1 MLRRRR
7 KNDSGLSENDSP
19 SDLSKPSLIISK
31 LKDITSM
38 LLDAIRHSASDS
50 EELNSETFKVD
61 LDQNHFRLKKS
72 FDVQELTEIKENLK
86 KLLLNQ
92 HQAENIRHQ
101 SQYAEYSQIVETLVE
116 GIGEFTGDND
126 DFNKRVDLGLSQI
139 GRVAIE
145 LNDLKQIRQQI
156 AQRVIQTKKVLQ
168 EKRQRDNEKQQMLTR
183 KIAVLEVQL
192 NKAQEEILIDD
203 MTQLYNRRGFDR
215 RIKEAVERRKMF
227 EQDFALLMFD
237 VDHFKNVNDAH
248 GHQIGDRLLTA
259 LGQQVK
265 LVFRLDDFVARYG
278 GEEFAVIIYCSSIDI
293 AQSAADR
300 LRETID
306 SYGFR
311 YIKDDKAQML
321 SITISAGVA
330 WCGDDDTPE
339 SLIRRAD
346 ECLYLA
352 KRRGRNRVCVESGL
366 ESADVNDKSSISETA
381 PVIAR
386 LLTDD

>member
-1 MLRRRR
+1 MLRKRR

-19 SDLSKPSLIISK
+19 SDLSKSSLIISK

-92 HQAENIRHQ
+92 HQAESIRHQ

-116 GIGEFTGDND
+116 GIGEFTGDNN

-145 LNDLKQIRQQI
+145 LNDLKQVRQQI

-168 EKRQRDNEKQQMLTR
+168 NKRQRDNEKQQMLTR

-248 GHQIGDRLLTA
+248 GHQIGDKLLTA
-259 LGQQVK
+259 LGQQTK

-300 LRETID
+300 LRKTID

-311 YIKDDKAQML
+311 YIKDDKAQIL

-330 WCGDDDTPE
+330 WCGDDDTSE

-352 KRRGRNRVCVESGL
+352 KGRGRNRVCVESEL
-366 ESADVNDKSSISETA
+366 ENADVNDKSSTSETA
-381 PVIAR
+381 P
-386 LLTDD
+386 

>member
-1 MLRRRR
+1 MLRKRR

-92 HQAENIRHQ
+92 HQAESIRHQ

-116 GIGEFTGDND
+116 GIGEFTGDNN

-145 LNDLKQIRQQI
+145 LNDLKQVRQQI

-168 EKRQRDNEKQQMLTR
+168 NKRQRDNEKQQMLTR

-203 MTQLYNRRGFDR
+203 MTQVYNRRGFDR

-248 GHQIGDRLLTA
+248 GHQIGDKLLTA
-259 LGQQVK
+259 LGQQTK

-300 LRETID
+300 LRKTID

-311 YIKDDKAQML
+311 YIKDDKAQIL

-352 KRRGRNRVCVESGL
+352 KGRGRNRVCVESEL
-366 ESADVNDKSSISETA
+366 ENADVNDKSSTSETA
-381 PVIAR
+381 P
-386 LLTDD
+386 

>member
-1 MLRRRR
+1 MLGRR
-7 KNDSGLSENDSP
+7 KNDLSSLKSSPSIDLSEPN
-19 SDLSKPSLIISK
+19 LVISK
-31 LKDITSM
+31 FKDITSM
-38 LLDAIRHSASDS
+38 LLDMIRNFVSDS
-50 EELNSETFKVD
+50 EELSSDAFKAD
-61 LDQNHFRLKKS
+61 LDRNLLRLKES
-72 FDVQELTEIKENLK
+72 FDVYELTEIEENLK

-92 HQAENIRHQ
+92 HQAEKIFHQ
-101 SQYAEYSQIVETLVE
+101 SQYAQYSQIVTTLVE
-116 GIGEFTGDND
+116 GIEEFTGDND
-126 DFNKRVDLGLSQI
+126 NFNRRVDVNLSQI
-139 GRVAIE
+139 GRIAIE

-168 EKRQRDNEKQQMLTR
+168 EKKQRDNEKQQMLTR

>member
-1 MLRRRR
+1 MLRKRR

-92 HQAENIRHQ
+92 HQAESIRHQ

-168 EKRQRDNEKQQMLTR
+168 KKRQRDNEKQQMLTR

-259 LGQQVK
+259 LAQQAK

-293 AQSAADR
+293 TQSAANR
-300 LRETID
+300 LRKTID

-311 YIKDDKAQML
+311 YIKDDKTQML